1 MKHALICPNEPVN
14 FFDGKT
20 GYRIAQT
27 ESSENIFSVADPLYW
42 IDCADEVI
50 ADQWYYDTVDQI
62 IKLIPVSELKSQTI
76 SNNTQTSQTL

>member
-1 MKHALICPNEPVN
+1 MKKALICPNEPVN

-27 ESSENIFSVADPLYW
+27 EPSENIFSVADPLYW

-50 ADQWYYDTVDQI
+50 ADQWYYDTSNQI
-62 IKLIPVSELKSQTI
+62 IKLIPMPEPKLQTI
-76 SNNTQTSQTL
+76 SNNTQTL

>member
-27 ESSENIFSVADPLYW
+27 EPSENIFGVADPLYW
-42 IDCADEVI
+42 VDCADEVV
-50 ADQWYYDTVDQI
+50 ADFWYFDTNENS
-62 IKLIPVSELKSQTI
+62 IKEVPQPVVI
-76 SNNTQTSQTL
+76 SSNTLPTNNIS